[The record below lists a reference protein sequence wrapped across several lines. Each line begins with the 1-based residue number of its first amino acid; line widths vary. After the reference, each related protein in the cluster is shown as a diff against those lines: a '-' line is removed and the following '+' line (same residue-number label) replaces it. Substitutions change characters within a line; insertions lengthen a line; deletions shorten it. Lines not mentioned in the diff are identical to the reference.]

1 MRYYVINLER
11 SVERWRT
18 ISESAAK
25 YGIELTRIP
34 AVDGRAIPQSQWHNF
49 DLASFRSINGREA
62 LSGEYGCYMSHI
74 TALRQYLADGG
85 QSAVILEDDAILN
98 PELRDCV
105 EGLETRFGDRAILVR
120 LVVHRMT
127 GFESLGTVAAG
138 PSTNLNLGQCWFGP
152 NGSAAA
158 YWLTRA
164 AAENVLKTALPGS
177 MPFDVFLE
185 RPWEH
190 GTPSLMFY
198 PPVLPRPNPPFSELL
213 KTYTE
218 GDLHK
223 YPWYQ
228 RGGALLFRT
237 VQLLM
242 RLYHCARQRR
252 LPR

>member
-1 MRYYVINLER
+1 MRYYVINLDR
-11 SVERWRT
+11 SVERWLS
-18 ISESAAK
+18 ISESAEK
-25 YGIELTRIP
+25 NGIELTRIP
-34 AVDGRAIPQSQWHNF
+34 AVDGRSIPQSQWVDF
-49 DLASFRSINGREA
+49 DLQSFRFQNGREP
-62 LSGEYGCYMSHI
+62 LPGEYGCYMSHI
-74 TALRQYLADGG
+74 SALRQFLDDGG
-85 QSAVILEDDAILN
+85 PSAVILEDDAILN
-98 PELRDCV
+98 AELRPCV
-105 EGLETRFGDRAILVR
+105 AGLQTWFDGKAFLVR

-127 GFESLGTVAAG
+127 GFERLGTLVAG
-138 PSTNLNLGQCWFGP
+138 CDVRLKLGQCWFGP

-164 AAENVLKTALPGS
+164 AAENMLKTALPGS
-177 MPFDVFLE
+177 MPFDAFLE
-185 RPWEH
+185 RPWQH
-190 GTPSLMFY
+190 GTPSLMFH

-213 KTYTE
+213 NTYTE

-252 LPR
+252 LPS